1 MNKIIRTQPKR
12 AYTAGIV
19 AIAAAALLL
28 SGCSDSEG
36 SNDSSDAPTVAS
48 ETSNAASPAGAS
60 AAVIDGKALDATF
73 DATCAKQGDTL
84 ALALAD
90 TGNATYGDL
99 AVSATIT
106 GTDTVQAVGI
116 AGSKGGSNGLPYA
129 LGFGQGMPGGTA
141 TVVKDGD
148 VYKVTG
154 EGVGAPDMS
163 NPTAPTTAKFD
174 LTFACSTIVG
184 G

>member
-1 MNKIIRTQPKR
+1 MTKIVRTQKR
-12 AYTAGIV
+12 VYTAGIV
-19 AIAAAALLL
+19 AAAAVALLV
-28 SGCSDSEG
+28 SGCSDTS
-36 SNDSSDAPTVAS
+36 DSSSGDGSSEQSPAAS
-48 ETSNAASPAGAS
+48 DVASPAGAS
-60 AAVIDGKALDATF
+60 SAAVDGKALDADF

-90 TGNATYGDL
+90 TANATYGDL

-129 LGFGQGMPGGTA
+129 LGFGQGMPGGSA

-148 VYKVTG
+148 TYTITG

-163 NPTAPTTAKFD
+163 NPTAPSSSKFD
-174 LTFACSTIVG
+174 ITFACSTVVG

>member
-1 MNKIIRTQPKR
+1 MNKIVRTQKR
-12 AYTAGIV
+12 VYTTGIV
-19 AIAAAALLL
+19 AAAAVALLV
-28 SGCSDSEG
+28 SGCSDTG
-36 SNDSSDAPTVAS
+36 DSSSGGGSS
-48 ETSNAASPAGAS
+48 EQSPAAANPAGAS
-60 AAVIDGKALDATF
+60 SAAVDGKALEADF

-90 TGNATYGDL
+90 TANATYGDL

-129 LGFGQGMPGGTA
+129 LGFGQGMPGGSA

-148 VYKVTG
+148 TYTITG

-163 NPTAPTTAKFD
+163 NPTAPSSSKFD
-174 LTFACSTIVG
+174 ITFACSTVVG

>member
-1 MNKIIRTQPKR
+1 MNKIVRTQKR
-12 AYTAGIV
+12 VYTAGIV
-19 AIAAAALLL
+19 AAAAVALLV
-28 SGCSDSEG
+28 SGCSDTSDSDSGGGSSEQ
-36 SNDSSDAPTVAS
+36 SPAAAS
-48 ETSNAASPAGAS
+48 EAGAS
-60 AAVIDGKALDATF
+60 SAAVDGKALEADF

-90 TGNATYGDL
+90 TANATYGDL
-99 AVSATIT
+99 AVSATVT

-129 LGFGQGMPGGTA
+129 LGFGQGMPGGSA

-148 VYKVTG
+148 TYTISG

-163 NPTAPTTAKFD
+163 NPTAPSSSKFD
-174 LTFACSTIVG
+174 ITFACSTVVG

>member
-1 MNKIIRTQPKR
+1 MNKIVRTQKR
-12 AYTAGIV
+12 VYTAGIV
-19 AIAAAALLL
+19 AVAAVALLV
-28 SGCSDSEG
+28 SGCSDTS
-36 SNDSSDAPTVAS
+36 DSSSGGGSS
-48 ETSNAASPAGAS
+48 EQSPAAASPAGAS
-60 AAVIDGKALDATF
+60 SAAVDGKALDADF
-73 DATCAKQGDTL
+73 DATCAKQGDML

-90 TGNATYGDL
+90 TANATYGDL

-129 LGFGQGMPGGTA
+129 LGFGQGMPGGSA

-148 VYKVTG
+148 IYTVTG

-163 NPTAPTTAKFD
+163 NPTAPSSAKFD
-174 LTFACSTIVG
+174 ITFACSTVVG

>member
-1 MNKIIRTQPKR
+1 MNKIVRTQKR
-12 AYTAGIV
+12 VYTAGIV
-19 AIAAAALLL
+19 AAAAVALLV
-28 SGCSDSEG
+28 SGCSDTS
-36 SNDSSDAPTVAS
+36 DSSGGGSS
-48 ETSNAASPAGAS
+48 EQTAAGAS
-60 AAVIDGKALDATF
+60 AAAVDGKALDANF

-129 LGFGQGMPGGTA
+129 LGFGQGMPGGSA
-141 TVVKDGD
+141 KVVKDGD
-148 VYKVTG
+148 TYTVTG

-163 NPTAPTTAKFD
+163 NPTAQSSAKFD
-174 LTFACSTIVG
+174 ITFACSTVVG

>member
-1 MNKIIRTQPKR
+1 MNKIVRTQKR
-12 AYTAGIV
+12 VYTTGIV
-19 AIAAAALLL
+19 AAAAVALLV
-28 SGCSDSEG
+28 SGCSDTSDSDSGGGSSEQ
-36 SNDSSDAPTVAS
+36 SPAAAS
-48 ETSNAASPAGAS
+48 EAGAS
-60 AAVIDGKALDATF
+60 SAAVDGKALEADF

-90 TGNATYGDL
+90 TANATYGDL
-99 AVSATIT
+99 AVSATVT

-129 LGFGQGMPGGTA
+129 LGFGQGMPGGSA

-148 VYKVTG
+148 TYTITG

-163 NPTAPTTAKFD
+163 NPTAPSSSKFD
-174 LTFACSTIVG
+174 ITFACSTVVG

>member
-1 MNKIIRTQPKR
+1 MNKIVRTQKR
-12 AYTAGIV
+12 VYTAGIV
-19 AIAAAALLL
+19 AAAAVALLV
-28 SGCSDSEG
+28 SGCSDTS
-36 SNDSSDAPTVAS
+36 DSSGGGGS
-48 ETSNAASPAGAS
+48 EQTPAGAS
-60 AAVIDGKALDATF
+60 AAAVDGKALDANF

-129 LGFGQGMPGGTA
+129 LGFGQGMPGGSA
-141 TVVKDGD
+141 KVVKDGD
-148 VYKVTG
+148 TYTVTG

-163 NPTAPTTAKFD
+163 NPTAPSSAKFD
-174 LTFACSTIVG
+174 ITFACSTVVG

>member
-1 MNKIIRTQPKR
+1 MNKIVRTQKR
-12 AYTAGIV
+12 VYTAGIV
-19 AIAAAALLL
+19 AAAAVALLV
-28 SGCSDSEG
+28 SGCSDTSDNSGGGG
-36 SNDSSDAPTVAS
+36 SDQT
-48 ETSNAASPAGAS
+48 AASPAGAS
-60 AAVIDGKALDATF
+60 AAAVDGKALDANF

-129 LGFGQGMPGGTA
+129 LGFGQGMPGGSA
-141 TVVKDGD
+141 KVVKDGD
-148 VYKVTG
+148 TYTVTG

-163 NPTAPTTAKFD
+163 NPTAPSSAKFD
-174 LTFACSTIVG
+174 ITFACSTVVG

>member
-1 MNKIIRTQPKR
+1 MNKIVRTQKR
-12 AYTAGIV
+12 VYTAGIV
-19 AIAAAALLL
+19 AAAAVALLV
-28 SGCSDSEG
+28 SGCSDTGDNSGGGGSEQ
-36 SNDSSDAPTVAS
+36 T
-48 ETSNAASPAGAS
+48 PAGAS
-60 AAVIDGKALDATF
+60 AAAVDGKALDANF

-129 LGFGQGMPGGTA
+129 LGFGQGMPGGSA
-141 TVVKDGD
+141 KVVKDGD
-148 VYKVTG
+148 TYTVTG

-163 NPTAPTTAKFD
+163 NPTAPSSAKFD
-174 LTFACSTIVG
+174 ITFACSTVVG

>member
-1 MNKIIRTQPKR
+1 MNKIVRTQKR
-12 AYTAGIV
+12 VYTAGIV
-19 AIAAAALLL
+19 AAAAVALLV
-28 SGCSDSEG
+28 SGCSDTG
-36 SNDSSDAPTVAS
+36 DSSSGGGSS
-48 ETSNAASPAGAS
+48 EQSPAAANPAGAS
-60 AAVIDGKALDATF
+60 SAAVDGKALEADF
-73 DATCAKQGDTL
+73 DATCAKHGDTL

-90 TGNATYGDL
+90 TANATYGDL

-106 GTDTVQAVGI
+106 GADTVQAVGI

-129 LGFGQGMPGGTA
+129 LGFGQGMPGGSA

-148 VYKVTG
+148 TYTISG

-163 NPTAPTTAKFD
+163 NPTAPSSSKFD
-174 LTFACSTIVG
+174 ITFACSTVVG

>member
-1 MNKIIRTQPKR
+1 MNKIVRTQKR
-12 AYTAGIV
+12 VYTAGIV
-19 AIAAAALLL
+19 AAAAVALLV
-28 SGCSDSEG
+28 SGCSDTS
-36 SNDSSDAPTVAS
+36 DSSGGGGSDQT
-48 ETSNAASPAGAS
+48 AASPAGAS
-60 AAVIDGKALDATF
+60 AAAVDGKALDANF

-129 LGFGQGMPGGTA
+129 LGFGQGMPGGSA
-141 TVVKDGD
+141 KVVKDGD
-148 VYKVTG
+148 TYTVTG

-163 NPTAPTTAKFD
+163 NPTAPSSAKFD
-174 LTFACSTIVG
+174 ITFACSTVVG

>member
-1 MNKIIRTQPKR
+1 MNKIVRTQKR
-12 AYTAGIV
+12 VYTAGIV
-19 AIAAAALLL
+19 AAAAVALLV
-28 SGCSDSEG
+28 SGCSDTGDGSSGGGSSEQ
-36 SNDSSDAPTVAS
+36 SP
-48 ETSNAASPAGAS
+48 AAANPAGAS
-60 AAVIDGKALDATF
+60 SAAVDGKALEADF

-90 TGNATYGDL
+90 TANATYGDL

-129 LGFGQGMPGGTA
+129 LGFGQGMPGGSA

-148 VYKVTG
+148 TYTISG

-163 NPTAPTTAKFD
+163 NPTAPSSSKFD
-174 LTFACSTIVG
+174 ITFACSTVVG

>member
-1 MNKIIRTQPKR
+1 MNKIVRTQKR
-12 AYTAGIV
+12 VYTAAV
-19 AIAAAALLL
+19 VAAAAVALLV
-28 SGCSDSEG
+28 SGCSDTSDG
-36 SNDSSDAPTVAS
+36 SSGGGSAEQSP
-48 ETSNAASPAGAS
+48 AASGPAGVSS
-60 AAVIDGKALDATF
+60 AAVDGNALQADF

-90 TGNATYGDL
+90 TANATYGDL

-106 GTDTVQAVGI
+106 GADTVQAVGI

-129 LGFGQGMPGGTA
+129 LGFGQGMPGGSA

-148 VYKVTG
+148 TYTISG

-163 NPTAPTTAKFD
+163 NPTAPSSSKFD
-174 LTFACSTIVG
+174 ITFACSTVVG

>member
-1 MNKIIRTQPKR
+1 MNKIVRTQKR
-12 AYTAGIV
+12 VYTAGIV
-19 AIAAAALLL
+19 AAAAVALLV
-28 SGCSDSEG
+28 SGCSDTGDSNSGGGSSEQ
-36 SNDSSDAPTVAS
+36 SP
-48 ETSNAASPAGAS
+48 AAANPAGAS
-60 AAVIDGKALDATF
+60 SAAVDGKALEADF

-90 TGNATYGDL
+90 TANATYGDL

-106 GTDTVQAVGI
+106 GADTVQAVGI
-116 AGSKGGSNGLPYA
+116 AGSKGGSNGHPNA
-129 LGFGQGMPGGTA
+129 LGFGQGMPGGSA

-148 VYKVTG
+148 TYTISG

-163 NPTAPTTAKFD
+163 NPTAPSSSKFD
-174 LTFACSTIVG
+174 ITFACSTVVG

>member
-1 MNKIIRTQPKR
+1 MNKIVRTQKR
-12 AYTAGIV
+12 VYTAGIV
-19 AIAAAALLL
+19 AAAAVALLV
-28 SGCSDSEG
+28 SGCSDTSDSDSGGGSSEQ
-36 SNDSSDAPTVAS
+36 SPAAAS
-48 ETSNAASPAGAS
+48 EAGAS
-60 AAVIDGKALDATF
+60 SAAVDGMALEADF

-90 TGNATYGDL
+90 TANATYGDL

-129 LGFGQGMPGGTA
+129 LGFGQGMPGGSA

-148 VYKVTG
+148 TYTITG

-163 NPTAPTTAKFD
+163 NPTAPSSSKFD
-174 LTFACSTIVG
+174 ITFACSTVVG

>member
-1 MNKIIRTQPKR
+1 MNKIVRTQKR
-12 AYTAGIV
+12 VYTAGIV
-19 AIAAAALLL
+19 AAAAVALLV
-28 SGCSDSEG
+28 SGCSDTGDSNSGGGSSEQ
-36 SNDSSDAPTVAS
+36 SP
-48 ETSNAASPAGAS
+48 AAANPAGAS
-60 AAVIDGKALDATF
+60 SAAVDGKALEADF

-90 TGNATYGDL
+90 TANTTYGDL

-129 LGFGQGMPGGTA
+129 LGFGQGMPGGSA

-148 VYKVTG
+148 TYTISG

-163 NPTAPTTAKFD
+163 NPTAPSSSKFD
-174 LTFACSTIVG
+174 ITFACSTVVG

>member
-1 MNKIIRTQPKR
+1 MNKIVRTQKR
-12 AYTAGIV
+12 VYTAGIV
-19 AIAAAALLL
+19 AAAAVALLV
-28 SGCSDSEG
+28 SGCSDTSDSDSGGGSSEQ
-36 SNDSSDAPTVAS
+36 SPAAAS
-48 ETSNAASPAGAS
+48 EAGAS
-60 AAVIDGKALDATF
+60 SAAVDGKALEADF

-90 TGNATYGDL
+90 TANATYGDL

-129 LGFGQGMPGGTA
+129 LGFGQGMPGGSA

-148 VYKVTG
+148 TYTITG

-163 NPTAPTTAKFD
+163 NPTAPSSSKFD
-174 LTFACSTIVG
+174 ITFACSTVVG

>member
-1 MNKIIRTQPKR
+1 MNKVIRTRKR
-12 AYTAGIV
+12 IFTTGIV
-19 AIAAAALLL
+19 AAAAVALLA
-28 SGCSDSEG
+28 SGCSDTS
-36 SNDSSDAPTVAS
+36 DSSSGGSS
-48 ETSNAASPAGAS
+48 EQSAATAAPAGAS
-60 AAVIDGKALDATF
+60 AAAVDGKALDANF

-129 LGFGQGMPGGTA
+129 LGFGQGMPGGSA
-141 TVVKDGD
+141 KVVKDGD
-148 VYKVTG
+148 TYTVTG

-163 NPTAPTTAKFD
+163 NPTAPSSAKFD
-174 LTFACSTIVG
+174 ITFACSTIVG

>member
-1 MNKIIRTQPKR
+1 MNKIVRTQKR
-12 AYTAGIV
+12 VYTAAV
-19 AIAAAALLL
+19 VAAAAVALLV
-28 SGCSDSEG
+28 SGCSDTSDSDSGGGSSEQ
-36 SNDSSDAPTVAS
+36 SPAAAS
-48 ETSNAASPAGAS
+48 EAGAS
-60 AAVIDGKALDATF
+60 SAAVDGKALEADF

-90 TGNATYGDL
+90 TANATYGDL
-99 AVSATIT
+99 AVSATVT

-129 LGFGQGMPGGTA
+129 LGFGQGMPGGSA

-148 VYKVTG
+148 TYTITG

-163 NPTAPTTAKFD
+163 NPTAPSSSKFD
-174 LTFACSTIVG
+174 ITFACSTVVG

>member
-1 MNKIIRTQPKR
+1 MNKIVRTQKCV
-12 AYTAGIV
+12 YTAGIV
-19 AIAAAALLL
+19 AAAAVALLV
-28 SGCSDSEG
+28 SGCSDTGDNSGGGSSEQ
-36 SNDSSDAPTVAS
+36 
-48 ETSNAASPAGAS
+48 SPAGAS
-60 AAVIDGKALDATF
+60 AAAVDGKALDANF

-129 LGFGQGMPGGTA
+129 LGFGQGMPGGSA
-141 TVVKDGD
+141 KVVKDGD
-148 VYKVTG
+148 TYTVTG

-163 NPTAPTTAKFD
+163 NPTAPSSAKFD
-174 LTFACSTIVG
+174 ITFACSTVVG

>member
-1 MNKIIRTQPKR
+1 MNKIVRTQKR
-12 AYTAGIV
+12 VYTAGIV
-19 AIAAAALLL
+19 AAAAVALLV
-28 SGCSDSEG
+28 SGCSDTG
-36 SNDSSDAPTVAS
+36 DSSSGGGSS
-48 ETSNAASPAGAS
+48 EQSPAAADPAGAS
-60 AAVIDGKALDATF
+60 SAAVDGKALEADF

-90 TGNATYGDL
+90 TANATYGDL
-99 AVSATIT
+99 VVSATIT
-106 GTDTVQAVGI
+106 GADTVQAVGI

-129 LGFGQGMPGGTA
+129 LGFGQGMPGGSA

-148 VYKVTG
+148 TYTISG

-163 NPTAPTTAKFD
+163 NPTAPSSSKFD
-174 LTFACSTIVG
+174 ITFACSTVVG

>member
-1 MNKIIRTQPKR
+1 MNKIVRTQKR
-12 AYTAGIV
+12 VYTAGIV
-19 AIAAAALLL
+19 AAAAVALLV
-28 SGCSDSEG
+28 SGCSDTGDNSGGGSSEQ
-36 SNDSSDAPTVAS
+36 T
-48 ETSNAASPAGAS
+48 PAGAS
-60 AAVIDGKALDATF
+60 AAAVDGKTLDANF

-129 LGFGQGMPGGTA
+129 LGFGQGMPGGSA
-141 TVVKDGD
+141 KVVKDGD
-148 VYKVTG
+148 IYTVTG

-163 NPTAPTTAKFD
+163 NPTAPSSAKFD
-174 LTFACSTIVG
+174 ITFACSTVVG

>member
-1 MNKIIRTQPKR
+1 MNKIVRTQKR
-12 AYTAGIV
+12 VYTAGIV
-19 AIAAAALLL
+19 AAAAVALLV
-28 SGCSDSEG
+28 SGCSDTG
-36 SNDSSDAPTVAS
+36 DSSGGGSS
-48 ETSNAASPAGAS
+48 EQAPAGAS
-60 AAVIDGKALDATF
+60 AAAVDGKALDANF

-129 LGFGQGMPGGTA
+129 LGFGQGMPGGSA
-141 TVVKDGD
+141 KVVKDGD
-148 VYKVTG
+148 TYTVTG

-163 NPTAPTTAKFD
+163 NPTAPSSAKFD
-174 LTFACSTIVG
+174 ITFACSTVVG

>member
-1 MNKIIRTQPKR
+1 MNKIVRTQKR
-12 AYTAGIV
+12 VYTAGIV
-19 AIAAAALLL
+19 AAAAVTLLV
-28 SGCSDSEG
+28 SGCSDTGDSNSGGGSSEQ
-36 SNDSSDAPTVAS
+36 SP
-48 ETSNAASPAGAS
+48 AAANPAGAS
-60 AAVIDGKALDATF
+60 SAAVDGKALEADF

-90 TGNATYGDL
+90 TANSTYGDL

-106 GTDTVQAVGI
+106 GADTVQAVGI

-129 LGFGQGMPGGTA
+129 LGFGQGMPGGSA

-148 VYKVTG
+148 TYTISG

-163 NPTAPTTAKFD
+163 NPTAPSSSKFD
-174 LTFACSTIVG
+174 ITFACSTVVG

>member
-1 MNKIIRTQPKR
+1 MNKVIRTRKR
-12 AYTAGIV
+12 LYTAGIV
-19 AIAAAALLL
+19 AAAGVALLVTGCSDTGATGSGGGTSEQSPAAAA
-28 SGCSDSEG
+28 
-36 SNDSSDAPTVAS
+36 
-48 ETSNAASPAGAS
+48 PAGAS
-60 AAVIDGKALDATF
+60 SASVDGKALDADF

-90 TGNATYGDL
+90 TANATYGDL
-99 AVSATIT
+99 AVSATVT

-129 LGFGQGMPGGTA
+129 LGFGQGMPGGSA
-141 TVVKDGD
+141 KVVKDGD
-148 VYKVTG
+148 TYTITG

-163 NPTAPTTAKFD
+163 NPTAPSASKFD
-174 LTFACSTIVG
+174 ITFACSTVVG

>member
-1 MNKIIRTQPKR
+1 MNKIVRTQKR
-12 AYTAGIV
+12 VYTAGIV
-19 AIAAAALLL
+19 AAAAVALLV
-28 SGCSDSEG
+28 SGCSDTSDSDSGGGSSEQ
-36 SNDSSDAPTVAS
+36 SPAAAS
-48 ETSNAASPAGAS
+48 EAGAS
-60 AAVIDGKALDATF
+60 SAAVDGKALEADF

-90 TGNATYGDL
+90 TANATYGDL
-99 AVSATIT
+99 AVSATVT

-129 LGFGQGMPGGTA
+129 LGFGQGMPGGSA

-148 VYKVTG
+148 TYTITG

-163 NPTAPTTAKFD
+163 NPTAPSSSKFD
-174 LTFACSTIVG
+174 ITFACSTVVG

>member
-1 MNKIIRTQPKR
+1 MNKIVRTQKR
-12 AYTAGIV
+12 VYTAGIV
-19 AIAAAALLL
+19 AAAAVALLV
-28 SGCSDSEG
+28 SGCSDTSDSDSGGGSSEQ
-36 SNDSSDAPTVAS
+36 SPAAAS
-48 ETSNAASPAGAS
+48 EAGAS
-60 AAVIDGKALDATF
+60 SAAVDGKALEADF

-90 TGNATYGDL
+90 TANATYGDL
-99 AVSATIT
+99 AVSATVT

-129 LGFGQGMPGGTA
+129 LGFGQGMPGGSA

-148 VYKVTG
+148 TYTITG

-163 NPTAPTTAKFD
+163 IPTAPSSSKFD
-174 LTFACSTIVG
+174 ITFACSTVVG

>member
-1 MNKIIRTQPKR
+1 MNKIVRTQKR

-19 AIAAAALLL
+19 AAAAVALLV
-28 SGCSDSEG
+28 SGCSDTGDNSGGGSSEQT
-36 SNDSSDAPTVAS
+36 SAS
-48 ETSNAASPAGAS
+48 AS
-60 AAVIDGKALDATF
+60 AAAVDGKALDANF

-129 LGFGQGMPGGTA
+129 LGFGQGMPGGSA
-141 TVVKDGD
+141 KVVKDGD
-148 VYKVTG
+148 TYTVTG

-163 NPTAPTTAKFD
+163 NPTAPSSAKFD
-174 LTFACSTIVG
+174 ITFACSTVVG

>member
-1 MNKIIRTQPKR
+1 MNKIVRTQKR
-12 AYTAGIV
+12 VYTAGIV
-19 AIAAAALLL
+19 AAAAVALLV
-28 SGCSDSEG
+28 SGCSDTGDGSSEQ
-36 SNDSSDAPTVAS
+36 TV
-48 ETSNAASPAGAS
+48 ASPAGAS
-60 AAVIDGKALDATF
+60 GASAAAVDGKALDANF

-129 LGFGQGMPGGTA
+129 LGFGQGMPGGSA
-141 TVVKDGD
+141 KVVKDGD
-148 VYKVTG
+148 TYTVTG

-163 NPTAPTTAKFD
+163 NPTAPSSAKFD
-174 LTFACSTIVG
+174 ITFACSTVVG